1 MVGNGRLVRMLLLA
15 AAGGLFGAGCG
26 SGNGVANNGASSGKG
41 TISGM
46 VVQAPVSG
54 ATVTAYKLDAAMTRG
69 AVLGTATTAD
79 GDGGRDSDGRVRHLR
94 RRRQLPVQQPDLGN
108 DLSDLTSRCRGCAV

>member
-1 MVGNGRLVRMLLLA
+1 MVGNSRLVGMLLLA

-26 SGNGVANNGASSGKG
+26 SGNGLGVANNGTSSGKG
-41 TISGM
+41 TINGL

-69 AVLGTATTAD
+69 VVLGTATTAD
-79 GDGGRDSDGRVRHLR
+79 GTNGGPAAGSF
-94 RRRQLPVQQPDLGN
+94 
-108 DLSDLTSRCRGCAV
+108 SLTIGPYNGPLELVASSGTYMQRCRY